1 MKKLTTLLLIIC
13 LIFSLTGC
21 SKTTLE
27 VDGKYWQA
35 NPTTYEVDEV
45 LEYGVEVTNQTFA
58 NKNVIKNDN
67 IKLEITD
74 SANSYF
80 RTAITDGVLEGKR
93 VYKYTTKLQIVGRYT
108 IIDKNVQL
116 DYTDVIETET
126 IFNADTTLA
135 PITSKKI
142 VKSNVPGTDKE
153 SGEYKLFGLEY
164 DYTITYQG
172 KNATLKFNE
181 TKDEGN
187 ILNKQKEEIY
197 KNYNESAY
205 LDNELLLFM
214 PRGYK
219 LISKDSFSVTF
230 TTIDGLS
237 GVDRE
242 MRLTTMFGNKTSSS
256 THDIKVDNY
265 VFNGSPVADKTFK
278 TVRAEF
284 TLTSLFEGTPI
295 ECYYAYEEGERN
307 KMVVCFSSVY
317 PELGYLKYT
326 LRNTQENK

>member
-1 MKKLTTLLLIIC
+1 MKKFITLLLIIC
-13 LIFSLTGC
+13 ITFSLTGC

-35 NPTTYEVDEV
+35 NPTTYEVDEQ
-45 LEYGVEVTNQTFA
+45 LEYSVEVVNQTFA
-58 NKNVIKNDN
+58 NKNVVKNEN
-67 IKLEITD
+67 LKLEITD
-74 SANSYF
+74 SANSYYK
-80 RTAITDGVLEGKR
+80 TSITDGVLDGKR
-93 VYKYTTKLQIVGRYT
+93 IYKYVTKLQIVGKYVVT
-108 IIDKNVQL
+108 QGNVQL
-116 DYTDVIETET
+116 DFTDVIETET
-126 IFNADTTLA
+126 IFNADTTLL
-135 PITSKKI
+135 PISSKKV
-142 VKSNVPGTDKE
+142 VKTNLPGTEKD
-153 SGEYKLFGLEY
+153 SNEYKLFALEY

-181 TKDEGN
+181 TKDEGE

-197 KNYNESAY
+197 KDYNDSAF

-219 LISKDSFSVTF
+219 LISKNSFNVTF

-237 GVDRE
+237 GIERE
-242 MRLTTMFGNKTSSS
+242 MRLTTAFGNKTSSS

-265 VFNGSPVADKTFK
+265 VLNGSPVADKTFK

-284 TLTSLFEGTPI
+284 SLTSLFEGSPI
-295 ECYYAYEEGERN
+295 ECYYAYEDGERN

-326 LRNTQENK
+326 LKNTQENK